1 MAGYI
6 QMPFHN
12 HITAIFDA
20 SVERTGKDRLR
31 ISWKTHIKGLRLL
44 IYHGDSPETIERN
57 QPFCQIEGKT
67 AVEFSG
73 LNPEIPHYFEITTE
87 KSAGI
92 IVSERRLPLEG
103 TVNFRDLGGYETIDG
118 RHVKWGKVF
127 RSDHL
132 SRLTDRDIAFLK
144 GMKIQCVCD
153 FRTSTEA
160 QKRPDRFPG
169 DGAGEH
175 LHLPIDNLKFDP
187 TALFEKLKKGDT
199 SWLTRE
205 FLIDGYILIIDN
217 FAAMWGEVFR
227 RLSDPDQIPLV
238 FHCTGGKD
246 RAGTCAALILLVLG
260 VPEDTVIFDHGLSNI
275 FIVDVLDRIYAQFDS
290 YGIEREKIAPYF
302 TAPPY
307 CIEALLAHLRDKYG
321 SAIAYLQ
328 SKAGVTE
335 EMFAQVR
342 RHLLE

>member
-1 MAGYI
+1 MA
-6 QMPFHN
+6 FLN
-12 HITAIFDA
+12 HTPAIFNA
-20 SVERTGKDRLR
+20 SVDRTGKDAVR
-31 ISWKTHIKGLRLL
+31 ISWKTHLKDLQVL

-57 QPFCQIEGKT
+57 KPFCQIGGET
-67 AVEFSG
+67 AAEFSG

-92 IVSERRLPLEG
+92 IISERRLPLEG
-103 TVNFRDLGGYETIDG
+103 TVNFRDLGGYETIDR

-132 SRLTDRDIAFLK
+132 SRLTDRDIAFLQW
-144 GMKIQCVCD
+144 MKVQWVCD
-153 FRTSTEA
+153 FRTSAEA

-169 DGAGEH
+169 DGPGEH

-187 TALFEKLKKGDT
+187 TTLFEKLKKGDT

-205 FLIDGYILIIDN
+205 FLIDGYILNIDN
-217 FAAMWGEVFR
+217 FAAVWGEVFR
-227 RLSDPDQIPLV
+227 RLADAAQLPLV

-246 RAGTCAALILLVLG
+246 RAGTCAALILLALG
-260 VPEDTVIFDHGLSNI
+260 VPEETVIFDHGLSNI
-275 FIVDVLDRIYAQFDS
+275 FIVDVLDKIYAQFDAD
-290 YGIEREKIAPYF
+290 GIAREKISLYF

-307 CIEALLAHLRDKYG
+307 CIEALLTHLREKYG
-321 SAIAYLQ
+321 SPIDYLK

-335 EMFAQVR
+335 EMLGR
-342 RHLLE
+342 IREELLE